1 MHPLAPY
8 HGPVDTASWDSML
21 ADVRGQIGLAS
32 AGKVLASGSG
42 GESRRNWVY
51 SAPIDEAQAEALVA
65 YWLAVGA
72 RVGYPAL
79 LSAARG
85 FYSRADGRIKA
96 LSSSGPSGI
105 ARIIDEGVAA
115 LEKVQAFKD
124 KRMAGIYRGLGMNRR
139 ADEIETAQQLA
150 YQQSNAYIIG
160 GTVKGAAKDVAAG
173 LEKAG
178 RILTNKKP
186 PGTPDWLWWLQRN
199 AVWLGVGALTLG
211 VGYFYLRPV
220 LAPLFKVRDAAA
232 AASSRAADKAVARI
246 DQVARNPRRRR
257 RLRRSR
263 R

>member
-1 MHPLAPY
+1 MYALSPY
-8 HGPVDTASWDSML
+8 HGPVDTASWASML
-21 ADVRGQIGLAS
+21 ADVRGQISLAS
-32 AGKVLASGSG
+32 AGKVLASSAG

-72 RVGYPAL
+72 RVGYPSL

-115 LEKVQAFKD
+115 LDKVKAFED
-124 KRMAGIYRGLGMNRR
+124 KRMAGIYRGLGQHRR
-139 ADEIETAQQLA
+139 ADEIGRAQALA
-150 YQQSNAYIIG
+150 SQQSNAYILT
-160 GTVKGAAKDVAAG
+160 GTAKDTAKKVGQG

-178 RILTNKKP
+178 RLLTNEKP
-186 PGTPDWLWWLQRN
+186 TGTPEWLWWLQRN
-199 AVWLGVGALTLG
+199 ALWLGVGALTLG

-220 LAPLFKVRDAAA
+220 LAPLLKVRDAAA

-257 RLRRSR
+257 RLRGR